1 MKKQQI
7 KNLVQKHLLET
18 IEFEDTIIGKLNKKS
33 LGFNG
38 YITETIL
45 TGTTSDANDYAKN
58 NNLEFN
64 PCSES
69 RFGGHYKSNI
79 EIYEFCPTAEFYGE
93 LMEHTMSVSDSFSR
107 ISGNNDKILNNLNEQ
122 LISESVTSIIE
133 SVDINEN
140 TIQPILENIKNKRTS
155 SMFDPSLFTKFSKII
170 VKDAQNKNSNL
181 HELKTDELDQ
191 VETLLIKFLTE
202 QTCSH
207 KTEFAHEDQ
216 SLLKNYN
223 KLFLSKNF

>member
-1 MKKQQI
+1 MKKHQI
-7 KNLVQKHLLET
+7 KNLVQKYLLET
-18 IEFEDTIIGKLNKKS
+18 IEFKDIIIGKFNKKS

-45 TGTTSDANDYAKN
+45 TGTTSDANNYAKN
-58 NNLEFN
+58 HNLEFS

-93 LMEHTMSVSDSFSR
+93 LMEHTMSVLDSFSR
-107 ISGNNDKILNNLNEQ
+107 ISGNNDKILTNLNEQ
-122 LISESVTSIIE
+122 LISESITSIIE

-140 TIQPILENIKNKRTS
+140 TIQPILKNIKNKRES
-155 SMFDPSLFTKFSKII
+155 SMFDPSLFAKFSKII

-202 QTCSH
+202 QTSYH
-207 KTEFAHEDQ
+207 TKEFAYDDQ